1 MERVN
6 NLLLVI
12 VAAALIG
19 GCIPKDPPYG
29 REATIRLPGQ
39 VGQVWAVA
47 PALNLSGEQAVDPL
61 LHADLVYQQLQQ
73 VRGLTVIPVNRV
85 VEVYAGL
92 GIDKVQSEQQAAVVC
107 DVLGA
112 DGLLVPTVTIYDP
125 FNPPKLG
132 AALQLFRPAGSI
144 IRQTGISPR
153 ELARQAAP
161 AEGQPQPVAVNFV
174 QAVGMYDAANGSVRD
189 ALQAY
194 AAGRH
199 EPKGPLGVKE
209 YFVNMDRYC
218 GFVYHELIRDL
229 LKKQANTK

>member
-1 MERVN
+1 MKQFAN
-6 NLLLVI
+6 LILLLIAVLVI
-12 VAAALIG
+12 
-19 GCIPKDPPYG
+19 GCIEKEPPYG
-29 REATIRLPGQ
+29 REAMVRLPGSR
-39 VGQVWAVA
+39 GQVWAVA
-47 PALNLSGEQAVDPL
+47 PALNLSGEQTVDPL
-61 LHADLVYQQLQQ
+61 LQADLVYQQLQQ

-112 DGLLVPTVTIYDP
+112 DALLIPTVTIYDP

-132 AALQLFRPAGSI
+132 AALQLFRPAGSRV
-144 IRQTGISPR
+144 RQTDISPR

-161 AEGQPQPVAVNFV
+161 AENNPQPIEVSFV

-189 ALQAY
+189 ALQTY
-194 AAGRH
+194 AQGRY

-209 YFVNMDRYC
+209 YFVSMERYC
-218 GFVYHELIRDL
+218 GFVYHELIREL
-229 LKKQANTK
+229 LKKQAE